1 MFTIASDAEIGGK
14 GGGIARAF
22 RRLGLFAALFIVG
35 CAVFAPWVAPYPPNE
50 QMLRAALA
58 APAWYPAC
66 EEGRITNQFEP
77 CSVSGIPLGR
87 AQKVYYFA
95 LGTDWLGRDVLS
107 RIIYGART
115 SLRLAAAAIAIGA
128 VFGAALGLIAGY
140 RGGWVDKVVMRVAGV
155 FDITLLYILI
165 IWFILVPLAIQLVLM
180 LGQSFVVVAFAL
192 APGAWSSVARL
203 VRDTVDASF
212 MTRHLPKAIASAVVV
227 GCVLQAG
234 RVIVF
239 EGILAFTGV
248 GVPPP
253 APSWGADISAGRG
266 YVFSAWWTM
275 VFPAMAI
282 LLTALAFSFAGGWL
296 RDRGGLAVAWLP
308 PLALYIPRQA
318 GTRGGGSGD
327 C

>member
-1 MFTIASDAEIGGK
+1 MSISASDVDGEGGGK
-14 GGGIARAF
+14 GGRLERAF

-50 QMLRAALA
+50 QMLRATLA
-58 APAWYPAC
+58 APLWYPAC
-66 EEGRITNQFEP
+66 EDGQIEP
-77 CSVSGIPLGR
+77 CNVNGIPLGG
-87 AQKVYYFA
+87 AKNVYYFA
-95 LGTDWLGRDVLS
+95 LGADRLGRDVLS

-115 SLRLAAAAIAIGA
+115 SLSLAAAAVAIGA
-128 VFGAALGLIAGY
+128 VFGAALGLAAGY

-180 LGQSFVVVAFAL
+180 LGQSFMVVAIAL

-203 VRDTVDASF
+203 VRDTVDTSF
-212 MTRHLPKAIASAVVV
+212 MTRHLPKAIVSAVVV

-239 EGILAFTGV
+239 EGVLSFTGV

-282 LLTALAFSFAGGWL
+282 LLTALAFNFAGGWL
-296 RDRGGLAVAWLP
+296 RDRGERAEAGGLP